1 MIAKALWYLGN
12 GRFSLEEEE
21 LPEIEKD
28 QCLVK
33 SHYSGISLGTERLIY
48 SEQVP
53 DSMKNSMRCP
63 YMGGEF
69 PFPIKYGYSIVGQVI
84 EGSKDLITRI
94 VHLLHPHQNYCLV
107 KAGDVFPLDSIIP
120 GKRAILASNL
130 ETVINALWDAGVSI
144 GDKVLVVG
152 FGNIGSLLTRV
163 LSLMVEIEVI
173 VVDTNKKKLKLAE
186 EMGFEGV
193 FPDQVSP
200 DFDIVFNTSAN
211 ENGLQTAIESVGF
224 EGKVIELSWYGKRP
238 VSIQLGKSFHIE
250 RKTVISS
257 QVSQISPSHRARWDN
272 HRRKELVFSLLR
284 HPKFDQHLNHIIQF
298 HQLPET
304 LTTLQHQPWEDALS
318 CLVCYVAEKELV

>member
-21 LPEIEKD
+21 LPEIKKD

-33 SHYSGISLGTERLIY
+33 SLYSGISLGTERLVY

-53 DSMKNSMRCP
+53 DSMKNSMKCP

-69 PFPIKYGYSIVGQVI
+69 PFPIKYGYSTVGQVI
-84 EGSKDLITRI
+84 EGPKDLITRI

-107 KAGDVFPLDSIIP
+107 KAIDVFPFDSVIP
-120 GKRAILASNL
+120 SKRAILATNF
-130 ETVINALWDAGVSI
+130 ETVLNALWDARVSI

-163 LSLMVEIEVI
+163 LSFMVEIEII
-173 VVDTNKKKLKLAE
+173 VVDTNKKKLKLAK
-186 EMGFEGV
+186 EMGVKGV
-193 FPDQVSP
+193 FPDQVSTS
-200 DFDIVFNTSAN
+200 FDIVFHTSAN
-211 ENGLQTAIESVGF
+211 ESGLQTAIESVGF

-238 VSIQLGKSFHIE
+238 VSIQLGTSFHIE
-250 RKTVISS
+250 RKTVVSS
-257 QVSQISPSHRARWDN
+257 QVSHISPSHRARWDN

-284 HPKFDQHLNHIIQF
+284 HPEFDQHLTHINQF
-298 HQLPET
+298 QQLPET
-304 LTTLQHQPWEDALS
+304 LTTLQHHQWEDALS
-318 CLVCYVAEKELV
+318 CLVCYNAEKEPV